1 MGGYAMKYGSYMMIW
16 ICALASP
23 ARGGESPW
31 FLLARDDGCIEL
43 KQLARRENLPKTPAT
58 PEEFAQ
64 MMRDR
69 GYEVTMGLPE
79 GFPAEMAGKFVQVRV
94 RDNMAP
100 IFVREETCRQVDKQ

>member
-1 MGGYAMKYGSYMMIW
+1 MM
-16 ICALASP
+16 S
-23 ARGGESPW
+23 
-31 FLLARDDGCIEL
+31 
-43 KQLARRENLPKTPAT
+43 
-58 PEEFAQ
+58 
-64 MMRDR
+64 DR